1 MTSFKTFFFID
12 QEVQTTKG
20 RTNTIKIDQSEF
32 ERRFEDNSDYF
43 GDGFDDNKLC
53 KEGDYIKNLKK
64 EKKGVCVT
72 ANKGDDVTQWEN
84 CKKELFREM
93 VEKCS
98 GRPVLKVWKYNIFVC
113 PENHWTE
120 CSSF

>member
-1 MTSFKTFFFID
+1 M
-12 QEVQTTKG
+12 KG

-32 ERRFEDNSDYF
+32 ERRFNDNSDYF

-84 CKKELFREM
+84 CKKELFRIM

-98 GRPVLKVWKYNIFVC
+98 GRPVLKV
-113 PENHWTE
+113 
-120 CSSF
+120 